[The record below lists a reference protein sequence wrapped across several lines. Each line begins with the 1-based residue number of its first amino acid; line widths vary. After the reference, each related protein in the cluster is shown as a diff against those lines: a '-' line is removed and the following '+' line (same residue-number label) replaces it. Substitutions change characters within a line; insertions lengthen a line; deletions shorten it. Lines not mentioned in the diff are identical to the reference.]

1 MSGRSKIL
9 VIGAGEL
16 GNQVLHSLAQHPHRD
31 GATIAVLLRPSSI
44 ASTNPDKVKELGALR
59 NLNVHLIPGDIA
71 KDSEKHLSDTFAAYD
86 TIIGCTGFAAGSGTQ
101 LKITRAVLAAQV
113 PRYVPWQFGVD
124 YDTIG
129 RGSAQDLF
137 DEQLDVRDL
146 LRSQNRTKWV
156 IISTGMFT
164 SFLFEPWFGVV
175 NFKDDTIEALG
186 SLNTKVSVTAP
197 EDIGT
202 ITAEAVLGSRAD
214 SVFDNKPIYVAG
226 DTLTYEQLAQL
237 VERITGRKFTRHIR
251 TVKAARAD
259 LARDPDNTLF
269 KYQVVFGEGRGVAWD
284 LSETWNCQVGIH
296 ALTAEEW
303 ARLHLKHSV

>member
-1 MSGRSKIL
+1 MSGRVKIL

-16 GNQVLHSLAQHPHRD
+16 GNHILRSLAQHPHRD

-44 ASTNPDKVKELGALR
+44 ATTDPDKVKELEVLR
-59 NLNVHLIPGDIA
+59 NLDVQLIPGDIA
-71 KDSEKHLSDTFAAYD
+71 KDPEEHLSDIFAAYD

-101 LKITRAVLAAQV
+101 LKLTRAVLAAQV

-175 NFKDDTIEALG
+175 NFKDDTILALG
-186 SLNTKVSVTAP
+186 SLDNKIPVTAP
-197 EDIGT
+197 EDIGK
-202 ITAEAVLGSRAD
+202 ITAEAVLGSRAK
-214 SVFDNKPIYVAG
+214 SVFGNKPIYIAG
-226 DTLTYEQLAQL
+226 DTLTYAQLAEL

-251 TVKAARAD
+251 TVDAARAD
-259 LARDPDNTLF
+259 LAKDSGNILF

-284 LSETWNCQVGIH
+284 LSETWNNKAGIH

-303 ARLHLKHSV
+303 ARLHLTV